1 MSKLLLVR
9 HGETKSN
16 SRERFWGRTDVE
28 LGAAGIGQAEQLRDR
43 LAAEKISAIYASK
56 LRRASVTAEII
67 ASSHR
72 LEVMTCAELDEIN
85 FGEFEGLTFEEISR
99 LYPEVAKELTDW
111 SISPRFPA
119 GEGIDELN
127 DRVSQFLPRL
137 EKHTPEATVLI
148 VAHAGTLRVL
158 MCKLM
163 GLGLLHWRQFRLDFA
178 SLSIVDTYPRGAILS
193 RLNDVSHLNT
203 NPSP

>member
-1 MSKLLLVR
+1 MSKLFLVR
-9 HGETKSN
+9 HGETKLN
-16 SRERFWGRTDVE
+16 SRERFWGQTDVE
-28 LGAAGIGQAEQLRDR
+28 LGATGIRQAEQLGAR
-43 LAAEKISAIYASK
+43 LATEKISAIYASE

-72 LEVMTCAELDEIN
+72 LEVMTCAELNEIN
-85 FGEFEGLTFEEISR
+85 FGEFEGRTFEEIGR
-99 LYPEVAKELTDW
+99 LYPEVAKELANW
-111 SISPRFPA
+111 GMVPRFPA
-119 GEGIDELN
+119 GEGIDEL
-127 DRVSQFLPRL
+127 DGRVSQFLPRL

-148 VAHAGTLRVL
+148 VAHAGTLRLL
-158 MCKLM
+158 MCKLL

-178 SLSIVDTYPRGAILS
+178 SLSIVETYPRGAILS